1 MTMAT
6 ESARERPFVYEVVP
20 ARQLEIPPTTRE
32 RYITGIYALNIEAPE
47 DTSGDWHDV
56 FHWLE
61 GRTERHPIMCGGT
74 DEVNTNHIYG
84 DLGVY
89 EGRANVAKKGLVF
102 PEEMTEIYVANHFR
116 AILDMVHHCLTT
128 YGKIYNLNGATVDWL
143 DTKEQQHYV
152 LDLAAQMAPHLS
164 EAQQVQL
171 NNWIESELARF

>member
-6 ESARERPFVYEVVP
+6 ESTRERPFVYEVVP

-56 FHWLE
+56 FHWCK
-61 GRTERHPIMCGGT
+61 GQDVPAPIMCGGT
-74 DEVNTNHIYG
+74 DQVNTNHIYG

-89 EGRANVAKKGLVF
+89 EGRANVAKKGLEF
-102 PEEMTEIYVANHFR
+102 PSEMTEIYVANHFR
-116 AILDMVHHCLTT
+116 AILDMVHHCLIT
-128 YGKIYNLNGATVDWL
+128 YGKIYNLHGATVDWL
-143 DTKEQQHYV
+143 DTKEQQRYV
-152 LDLAAQMAPHLS
+152 LDLAAQMAPDLS
-164 EAQQVQL
+164 EDQQVQL

>member
-6 ESARERPFVYEVVP
+6 ESTRERPFVYEVVP

-61 GRTERHPIMCGGT
+61 GRRQRRPILCGGT

-102 PEEMTEIYVANHFR
+102 PAEMTEIYVANHFR
-116 AILDMVHHCLTT
+116 AILDMVYRSLQEFD
-128 YGKIYNLNGATVDWL
+128 KIYNLHGATVDWL
-143 DTKEQQHYV
+143 DTLEQQHYV
-152 LDLAAQMAPHLS
+152 LDLAAQMTPYLS

-171 NNWIESELARF
+171 NNWIESERTRF